1 VLGITSSVKP
11 PSGMSSATTTSTFFV
26 LIFPHPGG
34 PDISLKETLGLCV
47 PPRDGFAFNA
57 GTI

>member
-11 PSGMSSATTTSTFFV
+11 PSGMSSATTSTFFV

-34 PDISLKETLGLCV
+34 PNISLKETPGLCV
-47 PPRDGFAFNA
+47 PPRDGFAFIA